1 MQDKFYNVSLKW
13 TISHSAEE
21 AIENADIICLTT
33 TSKSPVFSGEK
44 AKLGTHINVVGV
56 FTPETQEIDI
66 QTLLKVDKICVDS
79 IEATLKEAGDLNI
92 PI

>member
-1 MQDKFYNVSLKW
+1 M
-13 TISHSAEE
+13 
-21 AIENADIICLTT
+21 
-33 TSKSPVFSGEK
+33 
-44 AKLGTHINVVGV
+44 
-56 FTPETQEIDI
+56 QEIDI